1 MPQSNEG
8 VLLVI
13 GALFLLLG
21 LLGGGFEVAAFKVPP
36 VGKYT
41 RAIALALGALVFGV
55 GLFRLLFSPA
65 PIPIPIAAVTLVPT
79 APPTAPPTLTPIPPT
94 LTSEPSPTILPT
106 PTSTI
111 PPPTP
116 TPTNPPPTVISP
128 TLAVNTGLPITGKFD
143 DIHVEYDVT
152 RFERK
157 GMLIHI
163 KFVVTGLV
171 GVQCK
176 AVAYFYERTGEALKD
191 TDGTFTTVDGSVS
204 ASDVFTPG
212 YESTVYDDFQVF
224 IPYDE
229 LGVGEGTH
237 NLKFNVLLFDLRDTS
252 KALAVSPDVNFVYTK

>member
-41 RAIALALGALVFGV
+41 RAIALVLGAVVFGA
-55 GLFRLLFSPA
+55 GLFRLLFTPA

-94 LTSEPSPTILPT
+94 LTPEPSPTT
-106 PTSTI
+106 
-111 PPPTP
+111 PPTP
-116 TPTNPPPTVISP
+116 APPTPIPTIPPPTVISP
-128 TLAVNTGLPITGKFD
+128 TVAVNTGLPITGKFD
-143 DIHVEYDVT
+143 DIHVEYDIT

-157 GMLIHI
+157 GMVIHI
-163 KFVVTGLV
+163 KFSVTGLK
-171 GVQCK
+171 GIQCK
-176 AVAYFYERTGEALKD
+176 AVAYFYQRTGEALKD
-191 TDGTFTTVDGSVS
+191 TNGTFTTVDGSVS

-212 YESTVYDDFQVF
+212 YESTVYDDLQVF
-224 IPYDE
+224 IPYEE
-229 LGVGEGTH
+229 LGLGPGTH
-237 NLKFNVLLFDLRDTS
+237 NLKFNVLLFDLRNTNQ
-252 KALAVSPDVNFVYTK
+252 AIAVSPDVNFVYTE